1 MIYAEP
7 MYKPNPVPKIAAIHD
22 LSGFGRSSL
31 TTVIPVLSTM
41 GIQVCPLP
49 TAILSTHTSEFKNY
63 HFFDF
68 TDQMESYIAHW
79 KSLDISFDAIYS
91 GFLGSAKQVRIVKD
105 FINSF
110 RHENQIIVVDPVLG
124 DDGKTYDTITPDLVV
139 QMSELISL
147 ADVITPNVTE
157 AAFLLDE
164 PADIEPDA
172 FTTVLIKDWLKR
184 LAEKGPEIVIIT
196 SIPVPGQPK
205 LSSVVAYDKASGC
218 FWQVQCTYIPA
229 YFPGTGDIFTSVMTG
244 SLLLGNSLPIALDR
258 SVQFV
263 TQAIRASFGHE
274 YPRREGVL
282 LESVLDNL
290 RSPIINTSYE
300 LF

>member
-1 MIYAEP
+1 

-31 TTVIPVLSTM
+31 TSVIPVLSTM
-41 GIQVCPLP
+41 GIQVCPVP

-63 HFFDF
+63 HFVDF
-68 TDQMESYIAHW
+68 TNELEKYIGHW
-79 KSLDISFDAIYS
+79 KSLNLQFDAIYS
-91 GFLGSAKQVRIVKD
+91 GFLGSARQVRIVKD
-105 FINSF
+105 FISSF
-110 RHENQIIVVDPVLG
+110 RQDDQIIVVDPVLG
-124 DDGKTYDTITPDLVV
+124 DDGKTYSTITKDLVE
-139 QMSELISL
+139 QMSSLIAS
-147 ADVITPNVTE
+147 ADVITPNITE
-157 AAFLLDE
+157 AALLLRE
-164 PADIEPDA
+164 PPDLPA
-172 FTTVLIKDWLKR
+172 EKFSRELIKDWLRR
-184 LAEKGPEIVIIT
+184 LAACGPEIVIIT
-196 SIPVPGQPK
+196 SIPVPQQPK
-205 LSSVVAYDKASGC
+205 LSSVVAYDKIADR

-229 YFPGTGDIFTSVMTG
+229 YYPGTGDIFTSVMTG
-244 SLLLGNSLPIALDR
+244 SLLHGQSLPIALDR

-290 RSPIINTSYE
+290 RAPIINTSYE

>member
-1 MIYAEP
+1 
-7 MYKPNPVPKIAAIHD
+7 MYKPNPVPKVAAIHD

-31 TTVIPVLSTM
+31 TTVIPILSTM
-41 GIQVCPLP
+41 GIQVCPVP

-68 TDQMESYIAHW
+68 TDQMESYINHW
-79 KSLDISFDAIYS
+79 KSLDISFDAVYS

-110 RHENQIIVVDPVLG
+110 RRENQITVVDPVLG
-124 DDGKTYDTITPDLVV
+124 DDGKTYDTITADLVS
-139 QMSELISL
+139 QMGELTAL

-157 AAFLLDE
+157 AALLLGE
-164 PADIEPDA
+164 PADLASDA
-172 FTTVLIKDWLKR
+172 FTTPLIKDWLKR
-184 LAEKGPEIVIIT
+184 LSELGPEIVIIT
-196 SIPVPGQPK
+196 SIPVPDQPK
-205 LSSVVAYDKASGC
+205 LSSVVAYDKESGC
-218 FWQVQCTYIPA
+218 YWQVQCTYIPA

-263 TQAIRASFGHE
+263 TQAIRASFGHD